1 MGEAVHT
8 LSIIIPAY
16 NEEKTIAELL
26 QRVLDAD
33 LGTGI
38 ERELIVVNDCS
49 TDSTEQIVEDFI
61 ARHADA
67 PIVYLKHER
76 NYGKGHGRTHGHTSR
91 NGRLYRHA
99 GCRPRTR
106 SERFQENASFPFI
119 G

>member
-61 ARHADA
+61 AHHADA

-76 NYGKGHGRTHGHTSR
+76 NYGKGMAVRTGIRAVTGDYIVMQDADLELDP
-91 NGRLYRHA
+91 NDFKKML
-99 GCRPRTR
+99 
-106 SERFQENASFPFI
+106 PFLL
-119 G
+119 